1 MGNLRIY
8 QVLQISRVRQLT
20 LQEHDMHKLIL
31 TILLIPALAV
41 AAPVTANK
49 SVVCDQAGELIL
61 YLMQKHGEMPVWLG
75 SKEKSTATILAN
87 PKTQSWTI
95 IHFQS
100 HEDIACVLET
110 GTGFKFMFPN
120 PV

>member
-1 MGNLRIY
+1 MY
-8 QVLQISRVRQLT
+8 
-20 LQEHDMHKLIL
+20 KLIL
-31 TILLIPALAV
+31 TILLMPVLAA
-41 AAPVTANK
+41 AAPVTVNK
-49 SVVCDQAGELIL
+49 PVVCEQAGVLIL

-100 HEDIACVLET
+100 QEDIACVLET
-110 GTGFKFMFPN
+110 GIGFKFMFPN